1 MEQVEKLNRTD
12 GVSILMPFS
21 LANVMNDFFA
31 DREIRGVRPAT
42 MTFYKNE
49 LGYFSRWLNAAGA
62 VELRE
67 ISPDLL
73 RAYFSTM
80 RKTRNVNG
88 VHKNFT
94 VVRTLLLWAWVEYD
108 QNSICPIVKVKVA
121 SPEEKA
127 QKAISLEEFF
137 HLLAACV
144 GRNEIRDRAILLFL
158 FDSGIRRQELCRIE
172 IQAIKNN
179 GLIQLESDDT
189 KTRER
194 RKIFLTRETQKA
206 VRKYLAARGTIKKS
220 DPLFAN
226 ESGEPFTPS
235 GIRQVIRRLCKR
247 AGLNEKGMHE
257 FRRGFALE
265 SFRAGA
271 DLVSIQKLLGH
282 KKTETT
288 RRYLPLDDDDLQRV
302 HGLTSPINKVK
313 GRGVGTQ

>member
-1 MEQVEKLNRTD
+1 MERVQKLDRTD
-12 GVSILMPFS
+12 VIILMPFS
-21 LANVMNDFFA
+21 LANVVNDFLG

-49 LGYFSRWLNAAGA
+49 LRYFSRWLDEVGA
-62 VELRE
+62 VDLKD
-67 ISPDLL
+67 ITPDVL
-73 RAYFSTM
+73 RAYFLNL

-94 VVRTLLLWAWVEYD
+94 VIRTLLLWAWVEYD
-108 QNSICPIVKVKVA
+108 QNSICPISKVKVQ
-121 SPEEKA
+121 SPEEKE

-189 KTRER
+189 KTKER

-206 VRKYLAARGTIKKS
+206 VKKYLAARGEIRKT
-220 DPLFAN
+220 DPLFSS

-235 GIRQVIRRLCKR
+235 GIRQVIRRLCRR

-271 DLVSIQKLLGH
+271 DLVSIQKMLGH
-282 KKTETT
+282 KKVETT
-288 RRYLPLDDDDLQRV
+288 RRYLPLDDNDIQRV